1 MHKTRKVKSSG
12 VHIVD
17 GYFVTL
23 IVKFM
28 SGRGNLL
35 VRQRAALARLEATY
49 EKFKAAKEDK
59 KPWDS
64 TRNGRVIHH
73 QGRKYADECARM
85 ATEIKN
91 LKAKISKGIK

>member
-1 MHKTRKVKSSG
+1 MGK
-12 VHIVD
+12 
-17 GYFVTL
+17 
-23 IVKFM
+23 
-28 SGRGNLL
+28 GRGSL
-35 VRQRAALARLEATY
+35 VARQKAALVRLEATY

-85 ATEIKN
+85 VAEIKN
-91 LKAKISKGIK
+91 LKAKISKSFKQ

>member
-1 MHKTRKVKSSG
+1 MVISLCKS
-12 VHIVD
+12 
-17 GYFVTL
+17 L
-23 IVKFM
+23 NFM

-35 VRQRAALARLEATY
+35 LRQKAALARLEATY

-64 TRNGRVIHH
+64 TRNGKVIHH

>member
-1 MHKTRKVKSSG
+1 MKTEKSFS
-12 VHIVD
+12 VNIVD
-17 GYFVTL
+17 GFLGTL

-35 VRQRAALARLEATY
+35 VRQKAALARLEATY

>member
-1 MHKTRKVKSSG
+1 MKKERSSS
-12 VHIVD
+12 VNTVD
-17 GYFVTL
+17 GLLDIQINKVMG
-23 IVKFM
+23 K
-28 SGRGNLL
+28 GRGSLL
-35 VRQRAALARLEATY
+35 VRQKAALARLEEAY

-85 ATEIKN
+85 ANEIKI
-91 LKAKISKGIK
+91 LKAKISKQFK

>member
-1 MHKTRKVKSSG
+1 MGK
-12 VHIVD
+12 
-17 GYFVTL
+17 
-23 IVKFM
+23 
-28 SGRGNLL
+28 GRGSL
-35 VRQRAALARLEATY
+35 VARQKAALVRLEATY

-85 ATEIKN
+85 VVEIKN
-91 LKAKISKGIK
+91 LKAKISKSFKQ